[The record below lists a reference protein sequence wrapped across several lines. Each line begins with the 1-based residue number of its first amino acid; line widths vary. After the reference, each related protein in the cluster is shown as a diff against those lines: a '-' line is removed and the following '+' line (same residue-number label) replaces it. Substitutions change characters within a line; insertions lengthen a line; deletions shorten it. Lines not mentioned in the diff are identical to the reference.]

1 MRKIVFGMVIV
12 AAILAGC
19 TQAPLDE
26 VSFAPQD
33 RSAARQAS
41 ENVYY
46 PLETM
51 QQAAEAVLATRG
63 GYVPQL
69 LPTSRYIAFY
79 PKNAWEFDKLI
90 NLENT
95 ALTTRSVYDEVT
107 IPEGED
113 FISEQPAENGICN
126 LYGIV
131 KTGTLIPDGIA
142 YEVLAEYYNPYEDP
156 LEALDAEAATQVMA
170 QLQPQTRAVG
180 SRISGNISVVDDI
193 AGKNAP
199 VAHVQIVFSYTE
211 AFGVVRSETVYT
223 DGSGNYTT
231 KTTFPTDLTGTY
243 TINWKIIDPDFY
255 DSSYY
260 IGSSAGSMATTTF
273 KIRSSTQ
280 NVLFNRLSSPEQHRY
295 ASAARGVRMAMV
307 HGLDDNGYGRSSL
320 SVVCKN
326 TTQTSGKEAGQF
338 VEQRA
343 GIDEPSHLVIYCQN
357 QPSQE
362 IVAATCLALGDM
374 SFALQR
380 KTTDSH
386 PIIKESYRV
395 FARSY
400 FLDKAYENIGA
411 LDKLHTAASG
421 MPGYAPDK
429 FNMQSWSASAG
440 STRTPLFI
448 DIYDRFNQYNYYQSD
463 WGGTLPQDAVSIY
476 DFSQV
481 MDIALCSPDLAYT
494 KDFLKAL
501 SPQYDYN
508 TAAVDRLMA
517 AYERCV
523 Q

>member
-1 MRKIVFGMVIV
+1 MFR
-12 AAILAGC
+12 
-19 TQAPLDE
+19 
-26 VSFAPQD
+26 
-33 RSAARQAS
+33 
-41 ENVYY
+41 N
-46 PLETM
+46 
-51 QQAAEAVLATRG
+51 
-63 GYVPQL
+63 L

-107 IPEGED
+107 IPEGEK
-113 FISEQPAENGICN
+113 FVTEQLNENGICN

-131 KTGTLIPDGIA
+131 KTGTAIPDDIA
-142 YEVLAEYYNPYEDP
+142 YEVLAEYYNPYDDP
-156 LEALDAEAATQVMA
+156 CEALDADAADLVMA
-170 QLQPQTRAVG
+170 QLQPQTRATG

-211 AFGVVRSETVYT
+211 SLGVVRSETVYT
-223 DGSGNYTT
+223 DGSGNYSTNS
-231 KTTFPTDLTGTY
+231 TFPTDLTGTY
-243 TINWKIIDPDFY
+243 TINWKISDPGY
-255 DSSYY
+255 YNSSYY

-280 NVLFNRLSSPEQHRY
+280 NVLFDRLSSPEQHRY

-307 HGLDDNGYGRSSL
+307 NGLDDNGYGRSSL
-320 SVVCKN
+320 SVVCLN
-326 TTQTSGKEAGQF
+326 AIQTTGSEAGKF
-338 VEQRA
+338 TPEKPGLTPA
-343 GIDEPSHLVIYCQN
+343 NLTIYCKS

-374 SFALQR
+374 TFAL
-380 KTTDSH
+380 KKETSN
-386 PIIKESYRV
+386 PEFIIKESYRV

-448 DIYDRFNQYNYYQSD
+448 DIYDRFNQTNYYQSD

-481 MDIALCSPDLAYT
+481 MDIALRSPDFAYT

-508 TAAVDRLMA
+508 TATVDRLMV